1 MKSFSFQIDT
11 TTWESPTVSSLTSM
25 PGSQHTIA
33 VVIAQNDPDVLA
45 DIGNAFRNF
54 YQSGQI
60 WALLVGFILGY
71 MVRGLT
77 TYK

>member
-1 MKSFSFQIDT
+1 
-11 TTWESPTVSSLTSM
+11 M